1 MVHSGEPFRNK
12 LYHFSN
18 EGVASWYDFAKA
30 IMEIAEIDCL
40 VKPIGTADYPTT
52 AKRPHYSVMSKS
64 RIKQDYGLEI
74 PYWRDSLKECIEM
87 LRD

>member
-1 MVHSGEPFRNK
+1 MVHSGEPFHNK
-12 LYHFSN
+12 LYHFSY

-40 VKPIGTADYPTT
+40 VKPIVTADYPTP
-52 AKRPHYSVMSKS
+52 AKQPHYIVMSKS
-64 RIKQDYGLEI
+64 RIKQDSWLEI
-74 PYWRDSLKECIEM
+74 PYYRDSLKECIEL